1 MIPMTKLTEVKLGMR
16 LSTLRQ
22 EHLDL
27 DAAIAALSSVK
38 GTDPMLIQRLKKK
51 KLALKDK
58 IAELERL
65 LLPDIIA

>member
-1 MIPMTKLTEVKLGMR
+1 MIPLKKQKEVKLGIS

-22 EHLDL
+22 EHADM
-27 DAAIAALSSVK
+27 DAAIKALASVPD
-38 GTDPMLIQRLKKK
+38 TDPMLVQRLKKK